1 MKKTL
6 IFILLL
12 SIGKTF
18 SQNEYELLRKDIVK
32 NKIEEVQ
39 IFNTESSKKYLLE
52 HIYYDNF
59 GNILKDINY
68 NEDGSV
74 WFKNLYQYDENQRTI
89 SSLDKNN
96 WVTKYKYDESGNTI
110 EIKKIRLDSTV
121 FFHYKMIY
129 NKKNQKV
136 KTFCKNENNDDFYLK
151 ENFFYDEDALTSK
164 IEKFDQDGKLICT
177 EEFEYDKNRNLIYI
191 YRQLINDKKRK
202 TKYIYNENGDLIKVE
217 YPTGIYRKFKYDEY
231 GKRIELLTIDP
242 SGKIIQ
248 HRKYWYKKFE

>member
-74 WFKNLYQYDENQRTI
+74 WFKDLNQYDKNQRII
-89 SSLDKNN
+89 SSLHKNN
-96 WVTKYKYDESGNTI
+96 WVTNYKHDESGNTI
-110 EIKKIRLDSTV
+110 ECKSIDQDSTV
-121 FFHYKMIY
+121 FYHYKMIY
-129 NKKNQKV
+129 NEKNQKV
-136 KTFCKNENNDDFYLK
+136 KTFFKYKNNDDFYLK

-164 IEKFDQDGKLICT
+164 
-177 EEFEYDKNRNLIYI
+177 
-191 YRQLINDKKRK
+191 
-202 TKYIYNENGDLIKVE
+202 
-217 YPTGIYRKFKYDEY
+217 
-231 GKRIELLTIDP
+231 
-242 SGKIIQ
+242 
-248 HRKYWYKKFE
+248 